1 MKSFIRKLFYRLP
14 SNEKRRQQRR
24 VKAYEI
30 FLEQQ
35 IRDLGSKLAATE
47 SKLQDLQGNK
57 NDMFAH
63 LCNVSSLQH
72 RFIESCQLEH
82 QYAEFAAAAREK
94 KEGAAV

>member
-1 MKSFIRKLFYRLP
+1 MISFIRKLFYRLP

-35 IRDLGSKLAATE
+35 IRDLGSELAAAE

-63 LCNVSSLQH
+63 LCHVSSLQG
-72 RFIESCQLEH
+72 RFIEACQLEH
-82 QYAEFAAAAREK
+82 QYAEFAAATRAE